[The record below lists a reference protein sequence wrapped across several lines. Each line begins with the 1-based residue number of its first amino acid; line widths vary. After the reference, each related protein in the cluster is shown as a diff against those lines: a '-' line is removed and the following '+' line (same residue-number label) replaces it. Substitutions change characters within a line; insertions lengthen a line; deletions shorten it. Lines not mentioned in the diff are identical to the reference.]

1 MLVWQNA
8 CKSTWFRVN
17 SNKLKKRI
25 WQSDE
30 KLSQV
35 KYHLPI
41 WTKRPDS
48 SPALCQRHFLHL
60 THFTIFVN
68 TKFVDRFR
76 AIIYCHLFHRCYIT
90 GWAEQDE
97 IFLPKLWNSIG
108 GHTLD
113 NKMYNI
119 INSIVKR
126 GKSISWY
133 HIMASSMK
141 HHFSTFIFWLKYG
154 HFSNSISTKSDRPY
168 TPLQHSM
175 PIDWIQNKQ

>member
-1 MLVWQNA
+1 MLKWN
-8 CKSTWFRVN
+8 R
-17 SNKLKKRI
+17 LKKRI

-41 WTKRPDS
+41 WPKRPDS

-113 NKMYNI
+113 NKKYNI

-133 HIMASSMK
+133 NGRLDETSFFNIYFLIKIWSFFQF
-141 HHFSTFIFWLKYG
+141 HFNKKRPSLYTFATFNAYRL
-154 HFSNSISTKSDRPY
+154 NSE
-168 TPLQHSM
+168 
-175 PIDWIQNKQ
+175 